1 MSRRALGRGID
12 ALLSLEGEAVDKSAI
27 SSVPI
32 ISLKIS
38 GDQPRKSFSQ
48 EGIEE
53 LARSIQSKGVLQPI
67 LVEPSGEGGPS
78 GEGRPSGEG
87 KFVIVAGERRF
98 RAAKLAGLKEIPVLI
113 RKFSELEKTEIAL
126 IENLQREDLTPVEE
140 ALGYKTLVER
150 GGLTQ
155 EEVARRVGKN
165 RSTVANSL
173 RLLKLPEA
181 MLEALDRGRISPGHA
196 RALLSLD
203 SMAEQEVL
211 FRRLIERQLSVRET
225 ESLALRLNRDRQE
238 TDRDRGNRQDRQE
251 RQKSPQLR
259 SLEQLLIE
267 RLGTKVNIKGTES
280 RGKVEISYYSTDDL
294 DRLCALI
301 AATE

>member
-12 ALLSLEGEAVDKSAI
+12 ALLSLEGEVVDKSAT
-27 SSVPI
+27 SSVPTT
-32 ISLKIS
+32 SLKIS

-67 LVEPSGEGGPS
+67 LVEPSSEGG
-78 GEGRPSGEG
+78 PSGEG

-98 RAAKLAGLKEIPVLI
+98 RAAKMAGLKEIPVLI

-181 MLEALDRGRISPGHA
+181 MLEALDRGRISSGHA

-203 SMAEQEVL
+203 SVSDQEVL

-225 ESLALRLNRDRQE
+225 ESLASRLNSSRQE
-238 TDRDRGNRQDRQE
+238 AARDQGNRQDRQE
-251 RQKSPQLR
+251 QQKSPQLR

-267 RLGTKVNIKGTES
+267 RLGTKVSIKGSES

-294 DRLCALI
+294 DRLCSLI